1 MLLDHTSTIE
11 DIEEIVV
18 FDTETTGID
27 RENDRVVTCFIGL
40 MSKDGTLTRTWDW
53 LINPG
58 VPIPEGASAVHGIT
72 DDVAQA
78 QGGSPAIAMREIA
91 AVMGKLSHLP
101 IVAFNASYDLTI
113 LDRECRRHLGE
124 AFAEDLSDF
133 IVIDPFIIDKGNDKY
148 RRGKRTLT
156 AVSEHF
162 GVELVGAHDAEA
174 DATATGRVAHAVLAG
189 LNKTMRL
196 EDLHKLQVTWA
207 AEQARS
213 LTAYFT
219 KMGTLKGPISESWPM
234 HAYSDA
240 VAEARAAEEAA
251 RAAEDAA

>member
-1 MLLDHTSTIE
+1 MLINHTSTIA
-11 DIEEIVV
+11 DIDEIVV
-18 FDTETTGID
+18 FDTETTGVD
-27 RENDRVVTCFIGL
+27 REIDRVVTCFVGV
-40 MSKDGTLTRTWDW
+40 MSKEGKITRSYEW

-58 VPIPEGASAVHGIT
+58 VPIPEGASNVHGIT
-72 DDVAQA
+72 DDIAQNR
-78 QGGSPAIAMREIA
+78 GVTPAGALREIA
-91 AVMGKLSHLP
+91 RIMGELSHLP

-162 GVELVGAHDAEA
+162 GIELVGAHDAEA
-174 DATATGRVAHAVLAG
+174 DATATGRVAHAVLAK
-189 LNKTMRL
+189 LDSTMRL
-196 EDLHKLQVTWA
+196 EDLHSLQISWA

-219 KMGTLKGPISESWPM
+219 KIGTLTSAIPESWPM
-234 HAYSDA
+234 HPYATA
-240 VAEARAAEEAA
+240 VAEARAA
-251 RAAEDAA
+251 AEMPRTTST